1 MEQIIIVFQKKG
13 LIHMFC
19 GSYTLQGI
27 TNVANDV
34 EQLILQG
41 IHTFIDFKA
50 KVFPSDCFHHI

>member
-1 MEQIIIVFQKKG
+1 
-13 LIHMFC
+13 MFC